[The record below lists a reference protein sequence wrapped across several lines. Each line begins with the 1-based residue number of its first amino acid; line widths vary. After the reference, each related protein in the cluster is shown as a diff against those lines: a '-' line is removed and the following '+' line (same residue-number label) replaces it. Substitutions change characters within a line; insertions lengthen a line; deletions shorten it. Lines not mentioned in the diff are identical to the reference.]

1 MPHVVCVVGKSD
13 VGKTTLVVK
22 LVSEFK
28 GRGYRV
34 ATVKHSPQGFELD
47 QAEKD
52 SWQHIRAGSDTVV
65 ISSPQQ
71 LALIRPQD
79 HDASLTEILEL
90 IGEDF
95 DIVLVEGFKK
105 ASAPKIEVHGK
116 GSKAGLICSPEEL
129 IAVVTDVP
137 LDADIAQF
145 SPEDIASI
153 VDFIE
158 KNVIGGYPL
167 TSSYK

>member
-1 MPHVVCVVGKSD
+1 MPPVMCIIGKSN
-13 VGKTTLVVK
+13 VGKTTLMAR
-22 LVSEFK
+22 LIAEFK

-79 HDASLTEILEL
+79 HDAPLTEILDL

-105 ASAPKIEVHGK
+105 ASVPKIEVYK
-116 GSKAGLICSPEEL
+116 KEAKTGLACSPEEL

-137 LDADIAQF
+137 LDADITQF
-145 SPEDIASI
+145 SPEDITPI

-158 KNVIGGYPL
+158 QNVMGGHPP
-167 TSSYK
+167 TDN